1 MASLKNTTINDTG
14 FIRFPV
20 GTTAQRPG
28 SPTSGMTRFNTTTSV
43 LEYYNGNTWV
53 GIGLL
58 DGSSQSTAAPNAE
71 YIKNV
76 TGTTS
81 DGWYWI
87 DAGGLG
93 PDQFY
98 CDMNYSGGGWT
109 MVLANRGGN
118 GGMSNLSY
126 VNATTNAINIRSG
139 TKGLSTISQF
149 NMWVGLNRWSGLSAN
164 TTKTI
169 VQYVA
174 GSTSTS
180 LGATG
185 SHSKRSRWTFTG
197 FASLF
202 AFQGV
207 GGLSNELGDTPGFYT
222 SHAAGG
228 YNLTTFDRDQDVY
241 GNNCANLYNGNP
253 WWYSACWSGNYFA
266 GGPSYSD
273 RPYWVGS
280 SGDNYAY
287 GAVYIK

>member
-1 MASLKNTTINDTG
+1 MATLKNTTIDDTG
-14 FIRFPV
+14 FLKV
-20 GTTAQRPG
+20 ATGTSAQRP
-28 SPTSGMTRFNTTTSV
+28 SPQAGMGRFNTTTGV
-43 LEYYNGNTWV
+43 LEYYNGTTWV

-76 TGTTS
+76 TSTTT

-109 MVLANRGGN
+109 MVLANRAGN
-118 GGMSNLSY
+118 GGMNNLTY
-126 VNATTNAINIRSG
+126 ANATTNAINIRSG
-139 TKGLSTISQF
+139 TKGLSTINQF
-149 NMWVGLNRWSGLSAN
+149 NMWVGLNRWSGLCSG

-174 GSTSTS
+174 SSSSTA
-180 LGATG
+180 LGTTG

-197 FASLF
+197 FGSLF

-207 GGLSNELGDTPGFYT
+207 GGLSNELGGTPGMYAY
-222 SHAAGG
+222 HAAGG

-241 GNNCANLYNGNP
+241 GNNCANLYNANP
-253 WWYSACWSGNYFA
+253 FWYGACWSGNWFA
-266 GGPSYSD
+266 GGSGYSD
-273 RPYWVGS
+273 APYWDGS
-280 SGDNYAY
+280 GSDFHNY